1 MKSPYPLLN
10 KSFLT
15 LSFRILDLRLF
26 QKGFTSKNVLSL
38 ILTNAIYCITR
49 INSIRF

>member
-1 MKSPYPLLN
+1 MKSPYPLLK

-15 LSFRILDLRLF
+15 LSFRIRNLRLF

-38 ILTNAIYCITR
+38 ILTMLFTVSPE
-49 INSIRF
+49 SIA